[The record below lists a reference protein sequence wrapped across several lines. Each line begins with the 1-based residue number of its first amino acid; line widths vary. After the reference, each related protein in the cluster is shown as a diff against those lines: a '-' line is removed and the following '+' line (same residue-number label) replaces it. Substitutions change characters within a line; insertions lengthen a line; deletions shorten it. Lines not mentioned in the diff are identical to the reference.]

1 VIDAITL
8 SVVRSSLEQICD
20 EMDLH
25 LIRSALSPI
34 ISETNDC
41 AHGIYDAQT
50 GETIAQGR
58 LGLPVFLANMQFAVQ
73 STIEQAATV
82 GGFRP
87 GDVWILNDTYRGGTH
102 LSDVNLVMPV
112 YIDGE
117 LFALIAST
125 GHWMDIGGSVPGGW
139 NPAAEDIH
147 QEGLV
152 IPPVPLYK
160 EGVRNDALIETL
172 MANLRLPSEM
182 LGDLTAMSSA
192 VQRGDE
198 RLRELVERH
207 GKDEVGECLGEL
219 IERSERQMRSY
230 IEDIPDGT
238 YSFADTIDNDG
249 IEDRALPIEV
259 KITVAGSE
267 MDVDFT
273 GSAPAARGPMNVARN
288 STVSICNVA
297 IKHIF
302 PDVPINGG
310 TFRPVKV
317 KVPKGSIL
325 AAEYPSPVS
334 GYLETAG
341 RVLDVMFG
349 ALAQALPDGVPAA
362 PFGTVGVITVGGRH
376 PELGSYYVGV
386 FPYPGGYGATA
397 SGDGLVNGNP
407 PQSMANFVALE
418 ASEHRYPIR
427 FDYFALR
434 EDSGG
439 AGRHRGG
446 DGTAYQI
453 RAWAPCVMSVL
464 GDRGKGRPF
473 GLHGGGAATPNSVS
487 LTTDGREW
495 KPPMGTKLAKQP
507 MQADDFVTAAS
518 PGGGG
523 FGDPLERPIEAVE
536 RDLNLGY
543 IAQETAER
551 LYGVVVAGVR
561 RIAGR
566 PQYELDVEQSERNR
580 SDTPPARAA
589 AGGVDNPHDGSNDRG

>member
-1 VIDAITL
+1 VIDPITL

-41 AHGIYDAQT
+41 AHGIYAPHS

-73 STIEQAATV
+73 STIEQAETV

-102 LSDVNLVMPV
+102 LSDVNLVAPV
-112 YIDGE
+112 FIDGE

-139 NPAAEDIH
+139 NPSAEDIH

-152 IPPVPLYK
+152 IPPVPIYSD
-160 EGVRNDALIETL
+160 GVRNDALVDTL
-172 MANLRLPSEM
+172 MANVRLPREM
-182 LGDLTAMSSA
+182 LGDLTAMTSA
-192 VQRGDE
+192 VQRGE
-198 RLRELVERH
+198 QQLRELVQRH
-207 GKDEVGECLGEL
+207 GKSEVGDSLSEL
-219 IERSERQMRSY
+219 IERSERQMRSH
-230 IEDIPDGT
+230 IEEIPDGT
-238 YSFADTIDNDG
+238 YTFADTLDNDG
-249 IEDRALPIEV
+249 VDDRPLAVEV
-259 KITVAGSE
+259 KITIAGDE
-267 MDVDFT
+267 MNIDFAGT
-273 GSAPAARGPMNVARN
+273 SPAARGPMNVARN
-288 STVSICNVA
+288 STISICNVA
-297 IKHIF
+297 LKHIF

-310 TFRPVKV
+310 TFRPVHV
-317 KVPKGSIL
+317 SVPEGSLL

-349 ALAQALPDGVPAA
+349 ALAQALPELVPAA
-362 PFGTVGVITVGGRH
+362 PFGTTGVITVGGLH
-376 PELGSYYVGV
+376 PERGSYYVGV
-386 FPYPGGYGATA
+386 FPYPGGYGAT
-397 SGDGLVNGNP
+397 STGDGLVHGNT

-418 ASEHRYPIR
+418 ASEHRYPVR

-439 AGRHRGG
+439 AGRYRGG
-446 DGTAYQI
+446 DGSTYRI
-453 RAWAPCVMSVL
+453 RAWAPCVLSVL
-464 GDRGKGRPF
+464 GDRGRSRPF
-473 GLHGGGAATPNSVS
+473 GLHGGGDAAPNVVS
-487 LTTDGREW
+487 LTTGGREW
-495 KPPMGTKLAKQP
+495 TPPMSTKLAKQE
-507 MQADDFVTAAS
+507 MQAEDYVTAAS

-523 FGDPLERPIEAVE
+523 FGQPLERSLEAVE

-543 IAQETAER
+543 ISRETAER
-551 LYGVVVAGVR
+551 VYGAVVANVR
-561 RIAGR
+561 TIAGR
-566 PQYELDVEQSERNR
+566 PQYELDPEQSERAR
-580 SDTPPARAA
+580 TSMRPAPTA
-589 AGGVDNPHDGSNDRG
+589 AGATDNENDGSNRV